1 MIWAG
6 MLFSIP
12 CFFLDLKEFRNS
24 HRLVFIIL
32 TLVSAVEFYGKYL
45 GLRGINNGW
54 IYNIG
59 AVYGETIL
67 ILLFLSTAVNKKK
80 GRFVIRSSAGSFF
93 IYSIFYTIFFRPID
107 QFHNFSVTVASL
119 LIIFGCFYYFFE
131 IMFHDYY
138 LEKQLWKIPDF
149 WVATLLLLFFSSSF
163 LFFAFF
169 PKVIA
174 MDAKLW
180 GTLNLMLQLIGGTMY
195 LSFGLVYYLPLLRQS
210 NSNSLSTDLS
220 SPSS

>member
-12 CFFLDLKEFRNS
+12 CFFLDLKEFRSS

-67 ILLFLSTAVNKKK
+67 ILFFLAIAVNNQKSKFLLRSTA
-80 GRFVIRSSAGSFF
+80 GAFF
-93 IYSIFYTIFFRPID
+93 LYSMVYTIFFRPID

-131 IMFHDYY
+131 IMFYDYY

-180 GTLNLMLQLIGGTMY
+180 GTLNFILKLIGGTMY
-195 LSFGLVYYLPLLRQS
+195 LSFGLVYFLPLLREGNQDDFP
-210 NSNSLSTDLS
+210 NDLATS
-220 SPSS
+220 KS